1 MTKKF
6 LKYFTYLSI
15 LLVIF
20 IIYLGYFGIETS
32 KLNYLIKQEVLKKNI
47 NIKIKSVKILLNIK
61 NFSLSLK
68 TINPILIFDEK
79 EVELE
84 NIKTN
89 FSISSIISNK
99 FKINN
104 LKILTK
110 EAKLKDILAISRT
123 FKNNP
128 QLFILNKII
137 KNGYLVANIN
147 LNFDDQGKI
156 LDDYSIKGFVKKG
169 KLHLLNREYL
179 NNLNFDFEIKNKE
192 YLLKNLIA
200 EYKKLNI
207 LSESIKIN
215 DKIKFITV
223 EGVVKNSENQIS
235 PELLRYFIGKN
246 SENINLKSLD
256 FEVKNKF
263 FLKLIRD

>member
-99 FKINN
+99 FKIN
-104 LKILTK
+104 
-110 EAKLKDILAISRT
+110 
-123 FKNNP
+123 
-128 QLFILNKII
+128 
-137 KNGYLVANIN
+137 
-147 LNFDDQGKI
+147 
-156 LDDYSIKGFVKKG
+156 SIEGVKK
-169 KLHLLNREYL
+169 
-179 NNLNFDFEIKNKE
+179 
-192 YLLKNLIA
+192 
-200 EYKKLNI
+200 
-207 LSESIKIN
+207 S
-215 DKIKFITV
+215 
-223 EGVVKNSENQIS
+223 
-235 PELLRYFIGKN
+235 
-246 SENINLKSLD
+246 
-256 FEVKNKF
+256 
-263 FLKLIRD
+263 